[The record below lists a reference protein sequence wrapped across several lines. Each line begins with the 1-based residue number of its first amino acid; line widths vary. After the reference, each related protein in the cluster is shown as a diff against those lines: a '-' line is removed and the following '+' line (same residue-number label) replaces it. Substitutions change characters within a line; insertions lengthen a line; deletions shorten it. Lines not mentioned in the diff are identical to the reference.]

1 MIEIN
6 NLTPLKTDFS
16 FLGDIAKRVLKEENI
31 KKGEFSIAVVCGR
44 RMKAINKKY
53 RKKDAETD
61 ILSFDYGL
69 DSAEILI
76 CPEVIKKNAKKF
88 NLGYNEEIVRTFI
101 HGVLHIA
108 GYNHEKSE
116 KDVKIMREKE
126 EYYLKI
132 I

>member
-6 NLTPLKTDFS
+6 NLTPKKTDYS
-16 FLGDIAKRVLKEENI
+16 FLGSIAKKVLKGEKI

-53 RKKDAETD
+53 RKKDEETD
-61 ILSFDYGL
+61 VLSFDYGI

-88 NLGYNEEIVRTFI
+88 NLRYNKEIARVLI

-108 GYNHEKSE
+108 GYSHEGSK
-116 KDVKIMREKE
+116 KDAKE
-126 EYYLKI
+126 MERKTDYYLSHI
-132 I
+132 

>member
-6 NLTPLKTDFS
+6 NLTSSKTDYS
-16 FLGDIAKRVLKEENI
+16 FLKDIAEKVLKGEKI

-53 RKKDAETD
+53 RKKDEETD
-61 ILSFDYGL
+61 VLSFDYGI

-88 NLGYNEEIVRTFI
+88 NLGYNKEIARVLI

-108 GYNHEKSE
+108 GYEHEKSKKE
-116 KDVKIMREKE
+116 AKIMEEKTE
-126 EYYLKI
+126 KYLKLK
-132 I
+132 